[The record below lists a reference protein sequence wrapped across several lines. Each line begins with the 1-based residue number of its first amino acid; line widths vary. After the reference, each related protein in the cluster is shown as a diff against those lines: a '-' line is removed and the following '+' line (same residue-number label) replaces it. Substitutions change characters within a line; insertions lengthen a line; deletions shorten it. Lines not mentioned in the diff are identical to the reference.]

1 MASALTSTPK
11 AKANEPAT
19 NEGNSFVSFVTKPAR
34 GWLHPDY
41 LFAQDGINYNVKVS
55 RFHRVDIFG
64 FFSHTDFTS
73 NQFWRV
79 YIDVLN
85 LPLWTHLQTEFC

>member
-11 AKANEPAT
+11 AKANEPTT

-55 RFHRVDIFG
+55 SFLISAANFG
-64 FFSHTDFTS
+64 YLSYFFSTWAI
-73 NQFWRV
+73 WRS
-79 YIDVLN
+79 
-85 LPLWTHLQTEFC
+85 THQ

>member
-55 RFHRVDIFG
+55 LSSTAHCIVVEENM
-64 FFSHTDFTS
+64 S
-73 NQFWRV
+73 
-79 YIDVLN
+79 
-85 LPLWTHLQTEFC
+85 